1 MPHDDKEDTGEYRV
15 VTAENKVERLIKDV
29 NKLMDSGW
37 QPLGG
42 VSVSHVNLAL
52 SGSNCG
58 APNRGSTSGIM
69 K

>member
-1 MPHDDKEDTGEYRV
+1 MAHDDDKEVDVDYRV
-15 VTAENKVERLIKDV
+15 VTAENKVERLVKDV

-42 VSVSHVNLAL
+42 VSVSHTYDVEDERITVMFAQAL
-52 SGSNCG
+52 IKS
-58 APNRGSTSGIM
+58 